1 MFHRK
6 KNERLFLNLLLQT
19 DYSNQGS
26 ANYYYTIELKSFS
39 YFAIGRETP
48 VQSNTPVTNL
58 QGTQNTYLP
67 NTNPSFEN
75 AANLRAPS
83 SGGSNEIPEA
93 NLSQQFPDKEFIYIL
108 VIALLAAGIIFTI
121 VKLIWKK
128 HENPHHS
135 AHLPV
140 NSPVF

>member
-75 AANLRAPS
+75 AANLSQPS
-83 SGGSNEIPEA
+83 QDRE
-93 NLSQQFPDKEFIYIL
+93 LIYIL